1 MKLDPILSVVA
12 AVAMFAGA
20 SSWAEQET
28 NPAELAQALPQA
40 TVSLSR
46 GMRASEGMG
55 NPISAKFEIENGGLQ
70 LSVYTMNR
78 DGFTEVIVDHWAGT
92 IVKTGAITAGDDLKA
107 AGEQGAAMAKAQM
120 KLDQAVERAVQAN
133 AGYLAA
139 EVEPK
144 LVAGRPV
151 AAVTLMKDKDVK
163 KVDVNLD

>member
-92 IVKTGAITAGDDLKA
+92 IDKTEQITAGADLKA
-107 AGEQGAAMAKAQM
+107 MTSDHPGSRLGDIDLKES
-120 KLDQAVERAVQAN
+120 D
-133 AGYLAA
+133 
-139 EVEPK
+139 
-144 LVAGRPV
+144 
-151 AAVTLMKDKDVK
+151 
-163 KVDVNLD
+163 